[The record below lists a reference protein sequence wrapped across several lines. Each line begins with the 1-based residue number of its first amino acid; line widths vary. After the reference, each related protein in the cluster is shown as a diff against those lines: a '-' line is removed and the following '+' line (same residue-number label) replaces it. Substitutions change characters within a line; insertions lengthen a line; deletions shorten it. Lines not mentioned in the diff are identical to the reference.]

1 MNNTLKITLG
11 LIAGGTLVYLAG
23 KKKKAEATK
32 VFTAP
37 DGNTYGENQVYRTI
51 DNKMYRNGKEI
62 HYGHPE
68 PEQNTG
74 SATKHYT
81 ENGDQIPK
89 NYQAANKNTNYHQ
102 KGVRHH

>member
-1 MNNTLKITLG
+1 MNTTLKITLG
-11 LIAGGTLVYLAG
+11 LLAGGTLVYLAG
-23 KKKKAEATK
+23 KRKKAAAK
-32 VFTAP
+32 LFTAP

-51 DNKMYRNGKEI
+51 DNKMYKNGKEI

-68 PEQNTG
+68 PENNSG
-74 SATKHYT
+74 SSTKHYA

-89 NYQAANKNTNYHQ
+89 NYQAANKNINYHQ